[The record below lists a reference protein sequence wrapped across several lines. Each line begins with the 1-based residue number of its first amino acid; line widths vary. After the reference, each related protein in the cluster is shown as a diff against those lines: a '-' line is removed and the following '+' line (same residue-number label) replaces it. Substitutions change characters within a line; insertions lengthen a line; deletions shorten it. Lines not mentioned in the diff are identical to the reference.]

1 MIKYIQIAIAI
12 ISITITSISSAD
24 GHDSSEVIGDYD
36 FGKTIA
42 DTAMRRGC
50 LGCHSIDKFK
60 DSSANQIMDRII
72 ASWHVSGFTEEDIKD
87 LSVYLSIEANK
98 S

>member
-1 MIKYIQIAIAI
+1 MIKYIQITLVI
-12 ISITITSISSAD
+12 ISITITTISFAD
-24 GHDSSEVIGDYD
+24 GHNTSEVIGDYD

-60 DSSANQIMDRII
+60 GSSANQIMGRII
-72 ASWHVSGFTEEDIKD
+72 DSWHVSGFTEEDIRD
-87 LSVYLSIEANK
+87 LSVYLSVEANK

>member
-12 ISITITSISSAD
+12 ISITITSISFAD
-24 GHDSSEVIGDYD
+24 DHNSSKVTGDYD
-36 FGKTIA
+36 FGKTIS

-60 DSSANQIMDRII
+60 GSNAAEMMERLIE
-72 ASWHVSGFTEEDIKD
+72 SWHISSFTDEDLRD
-87 LSVYLSIEANK
+87 LSVYLSTAANQE
-98 S
+98 

>member
-12 ISITITSISSAD
+12 ISITITSISFAD
-24 GHDSSEVIGDYD
+24 DHNSSKVTGDYD
-36 FGKTIA
+36 FGKTIS

-72 ASWHVSGFTEEDIKD
+72 ASWHVSGFTEEDIRD
-87 LSVYLSIEANK
+87 LSAYLSVEANK